1 MNKCKYTKQC
11 GGCDYQGMSYE
22 KQLLK
27 KQSYIEGLLAPVLIK
42 NGYKKENLSSLFL
55 PIFGAESPYGY
66 RNKVHAV
73 FGTGKNKKTICG
85 IYEKNSHWVVDIDRC
100 QIEDAHAVEIIRGI
114 KDFMPSFRMR
124 PYDED
129 KKSGLLRHVL
139 IRVGEYRT
147 DGNIQKEYMVVL
159 VTGTKE
165 FPGKKNFVKALV
177 EKYPDITTVV
187 WNINDKKTSMV
198 LGEKQEVLYGKG
210 YVTDTLLD
218 LDFQISPKSFYQ
230 INKRQTEKLYS
241 CAVDFAGLKKEDV
254 VLDAYCGTGTIGSSM
269 ACYAKSVL
277 GVELN
282 RDAVSDAKRNAKENH
297 LENIRFI
304 CKDAGEYLEGL
315 AQKRSELSNDEIP
328 TVVVMD
334 PPRSGSSK
342 AFLNSLLKLKPER
355 VIYISCGPESLKR
368 DLEYLLRPKH
378 GKRLYRV
385 EKIQP
390 VDMFPMT
397 KHVETVVLLS
407 QQKPNDHIEML

>member
-22 KQLLK
+22 KQLAK
-27 KQSYIEGLLAPVLIK
+27 KQKYIEGLLAPVLMK
-42 NGYKKENLSSLFL
+42 NGYEKEEVSKKLL
-55 PIFGAESPYGY
+55 PILGAKNPYCY

-73 FGTGKNKKTICG
+73 FGMGRNKKTICG
-85 IYEKNSHWVVDIDRC
+85 IYEKNSHWVVDIDTC
-100 QIEDAHAVEIIRGI
+100 QIEEEKAVEIIRGI
-114 KDFMPSFRMR
+114 KDMMPSFRMR
-124 PYDED
+124 PFDED
-129 KKSGLLRHVL
+129 KKTGMLRHVL
-139 IRVGEYRT
+139 IRVGEHAIG
-147 DGNIQKEYMVVL
+147 DVLQKEYLVIL

-177 EKYPDITTVV
+177 EKYPEITTVV

-198 LGEKQEVLYGKG
+198 LGEREEVLYGKG
-210 YVTDTLLD
+210 YVTDTLLN
-218 LDFQISPKSFYQ
+218 LNFQISPKSFYQ
-230 INKRQTEKLYS
+230 VNKRQTEVLYQ
-241 CAVDFAGLKKEDV
+241 CAGDMANLSESDV
-254 VLDAYCGTGTIGSSM
+254 VLDAYCGTGTIGSTL
-269 ACYAKSVL
+269 ANRVKAVV

-282 RDAVSDAKRNAKENH
+282 KDAVADAKRNAKEND
-297 LENIRFI
+297 LQNIRFI

-355 VIYISCGPESLKR
+355 VVYISCGPESLKR
-368 DLEYLLRPKH
+368 DLEYLLRLKH

-390 VDMFPMT
+390 VDMFPIT
-397 KHVETVVLLS
+397 KHVETVVLMS
-407 QQKPNDHIEML
+407 KVGVEYD

>member
-22 KQLLK
+22 KQLAK
-27 KQSYIEGLLAPVLIK
+27 KQKYIEGLLAPVLLK
-42 NGYKKENLSSLFL
+42 NGYEKEEVSKKFL
-55 PIFGAESPYGY
+55 PILGAKNPYCY

-73 FGTGKNKKTICG
+73 FGMGRNKKNICG
-85 IYEKNSHWVVDIDRC
+85 IYEKNSHWVVDIDTC
-100 QIEDAHAVEIIRGI
+100 QIEEEKAVEIIRGI
-114 KDFMPSFRMR
+114 KDMMPSFRMR
-124 PYDED
+124 PFDED
-129 KKSGLLRHVL
+129 KKTGMLRHVL
-139 IRVGEYRT
+139 IRVGEHVI
-147 DGNIQKEYMVVL
+147 GEVVQKEYLVIL

-177 EKYPDITTVV
+177 EKYPEITTIV

-198 LGEKQEVLYGKG
+198 LGEREEVLYGKG
-210 YVTDTLLD
+210 YVTDTLLN
-218 LDFQISPKSFYQ
+218 LNFQISPKSFYQ
-230 INKRQTEKLYS
+230 VNKRQTEVLYQ
-241 CAVDFAGLKKEDV
+241 CAGDMANLSESDV
-254 VLDAYCGTGTIGSSM
+254 VLDAYCGTGTIGSTL
-269 ACYAKSVL
+269 ANRVKAVV

-282 RDAVSDAKRNAKENH
+282 KDAVADAKRNAKEND
-297 LENIRFI
+297 LQNIRFI

-315 AQKRSELSNDEIP
+315 AQKRSELSDDEIP

-355 VIYISCGPESLKR
+355 VVYISCGPESLKR

-397 KHVETVVLLS
+397 KHVETVVLLTRV
-407 QQKPNDHIEML
+407 N